1 MYEEEKQLQESKDEA
16 PLKLEF
22 KDVIAIIIAQF
33 QVLLVPVA
41 ILLGAFILVL
51 GLLMLWVK
59 K

>member
-51 GLLMLWVK
+51 GLLMLWVRK
-59 K
+59 